1 MSRRRKRSTMKITAL
16 ALIAALVAG
25 YFWWRAGET
34 TSEPVPVTEQVRRQ
48 TLDQTVLATGV
59 IRPVVGAEI
68 DVGSRVSGIV
78 SGIPVKVGNRVDRG
92 DLLARI
98 DPTEFEAR
106 VAQAEADLA
115 LARAQLSM
123 ASSSHERAKALSSE
137 GIVSEFE
144 LESATRDLEVAHA
157 RVDLEQARL
166 NSAEIQ
172 LGYTEI
178 RAPVRGVI
186 ADVSTRE
193 GETVAASFAAPT
205 FVTIVDLDR
214 LEVQAYVD
222 ETDIGRIFVGQQ
234 ATFSVDTY
242 PEADFAASVTAIN
255 PKAEL
260 QNGVVNY
267 VVRLEFELPEEL
279 VLRPEMTAHVR
290 LVVEE
295 RSDVLTVPRRA
306 IRRDQ
311 GQQFVLVSRNG
322 AWVDQRIEP
331 GWRTESHV
339 EVREGLSE
347 NETVRLNEE

>member
-1 MSRRRKRSTMKITAL
+1 MTRHRKNSAVKIVSL
-16 ALIAALVAG
+16 AVIAGLAGG
-25 YFWWRAGET
+25 YFWLRAGMAAT
-34 TSEPVPVTEQVRRQ
+34 EPAPVTDQVRRQ

-78 SGIPVKVGNRVDRG
+78 GSLPVKVGDRVDRG

-98 DPTEFEAR
+98 DPTEFEAQ

-115 LARAQLSM
+115 LSRAQLAM
-123 ASSSHERAKALSSE
+123 AASSHERAAALSLA

-144 LESATRDLEVAHA
+144 LESATRDLEVARA
-157 RVDLEQARL
+157 RVDLERARV
-166 NSAEIQ
+166 NSAQIQ
-172 LGYTEI
+172 LAYTEI
-178 RAPVRGVI
+178 RAPVQGVI
-186 ADVSTRE
+186 ADVTTRE

-222 ETDIGRIFVGQQ
+222 ETDIGQIFVGQQ

-242 PEADFAASVTAIN
+242 PEADFAARVTAVN

-267 VVRLEFELPEEL
+267 VVRLAFELPDAL

-331 GWRTESHV
+331 GWRTDSRV
-339 EVREGLSE
+339 EVRQGLSE